1 MFKKKNLPQAEKTE
15 AQHKKKKIFASK
27 KIKKTKEEIAF
38 GQKLIGPI
46 ILAVSIVISLL
57 VHWWWK

>member
-1 MFKKKNLPQAEKTE
+1 MFKKKNAPQAEK
-15 AQHKKKKIFASK
+15 KIASK

-46 ILAVSIVISLL
+46 ILAVSTAISLL
-57 VHWWWK
+57 MYWWWK